1 MSNSLNK
8 QTKGIFTFIAINDRV
23 TLIIRLSNSGNQF
36 SNRTASPSDSTCFTV
51 SAYFLLHARVFF
63 FFFLFFFGRH
73 NNFFQTSP
81 YLSISMARSELHIST
96 SAIQKSPKDFVSLV
110 LVHNSTIVAMSWG
123 DLDQYPSWNHTV
135 RVGKEQFPPGGA
147 EVQP

>member
-63 FFFLFFFGRH
+63 FFFCFFLEDITTSSRLHLTFQYQWPEVSFTSLPQQYRNLQRILFL
-73 NNFFQTSP
+73 
-81 YLSISMARSELHIST
+81 LSWST
-96 SAIQKSPKDFVSLV
+96 TPQL
-110 LVHNSTIVAMSWG
+110 
-123 DLDQYPSWNHTV
+123 
-135 RVGKEQFPPGGA
+135 
-147 EVQP
+147 